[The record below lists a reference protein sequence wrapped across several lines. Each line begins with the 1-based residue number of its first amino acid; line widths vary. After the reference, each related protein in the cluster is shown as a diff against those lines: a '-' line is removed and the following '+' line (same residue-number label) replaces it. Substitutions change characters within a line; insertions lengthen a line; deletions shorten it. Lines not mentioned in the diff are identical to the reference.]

1 MNVERLAKLIGKS
14 MNLENIIGTINN
26 GSSGAADINAH
37 LSYCGLSNEEQELIN
52 VMLTG
57 DLSYG
62 KNIYDDKW
70 LRILTEY
77 MNACHQMSF
86 EPNRERT
93 NKVTDNVADCLF
105 IETLNT
111 HCPFCNGTGK
121 IIIENQINTCPH
133 CDEGT
138 FIFTDSV
145 RKQMMNIDGL
155 SYDIVKKFY
164 GNLSNELYNEYL
176 NAVDKLSKHG

>member
-14 MNLENIIGTINN
+14 MNFENIIGTINN
-26 GSSGAADINAH
+26 GSAGAADINAH

-62 KNIYDDKW
+62 KNIYDTW
-70 LRILTEY
+70 GLIILTEY
-77 MNACHQMSF
+77 LTACHEVFYQPSKD
-86 EPNRERT
+86 RYS
-93 NKVTDNVADCLF
+93 KVTDKVVDCLF

-121 IIIENQINTCPH
+121 IIIENQISTCPH
-133 CDEGT
+133 CDDGT
-138 FIFTDSV
+138 FIFNDKI
-145 RKQMMNIDGL
+145 RQEMMDISNL
-155 SYDIVKKFY
+155 EYDIVKKFY
-164 GNLSNELYNEYL
+164 ADVSNNLYNDYMT
-176 NAVDKLSKHG
+176 AVEKLRKHE